1 MNSKN
6 TPKISIR
13 VLWWY
18 ARKSEIKF
26 FQFRKGSPIVSQRIE
41 IDFVRVFSNNVYG
54 VLKTMQKK
62 NFENSNFKPGG
73 KAIFRSGILK
83 KIFFS
88 NRNF

>member
-1 MNSKN
+1 MK
-6 TPKISIR
+6 KI
-13 VLWWY
+13 
-18 ARKSEIKF
+18 
-26 FQFRKGSPIVSQRIE
+26 KGSPIVSQRIE

-83 KIFFS
+83 KFFFQIEIF
-88 NRNF
+88 NFQML